1 MVQRQPHYEVYT
13 DGACQG
19 NPGPGGWAAVVMAA
33 DGQATPLSGKEARTT
48 NNRMELMAA
57 IGALESLPKGA
68 QVALFSDS
76 TYLINT
82 MTKGWKRGANLD
94 LWRKLDALA
103 QDRQVQ
109 WGWVPGHA
117 GVPGNEFVN
126 ALAEYET
133 GARKSRP
140 RPEEFLAIDKADQA
154 TPGELTHL
162 DAQGRARMVD
172 VGQKGVTQRESVAKG
187 SVTMKPETLRLMLQG
202 GLEKGDALGVARL
215 AGVMGAKLTPQLI
228 PLCHPIPLDQVTV
241 ELEPDE
247 KASSIHITAT
257 ARATARTGVEMEAL
271 VAVSTA
277 ALTLYDMAK
286 AVDRGMRIQNIRL
299 VSKRGGKSGDIVL
312 E

>member
-1 MVQRQPHYEVYT
+1 MNQRQPHYEVYT
-13 DGACQG
+13 DGACKG
-19 NPGPGGWAAVVMAA
+19 NPGPGGWAAVVIAPN
-33 DGQATPLSGKEARTT
+33 GPTTPLSGKEPNTT

-57 IGALESLPKGA
+57 LRALESLPKGA
-68 QVALFSDS
+68 PVALFSDS
-76 TYLINT
+76 AYLINT

-94 LWRKLDALA
+94 LWGRLDALA
-103 QDRQVQ
+103 KDRQIQ
-109 WGWVPGHA
+109 WSWVPGHA

-133 GARKSRP
+133 GARKNRP
-140 RPEEFLAIDKADQA
+140 RPEEFLPKNKGGQMPPDQ
-154 TPGELTHL
+154 LTHL
-162 DAQGRARMVD
+162 DAQGRARQVD
-172 VGQKGVTQRESVAKG
+172 VGGKEVTQRESVAKG
-187 SVTMKPETLRLMLQG
+187 SVTMKSETLRLMLQG
-202 GLEKGDALGVARL
+202 ELEKGDALGVARL

-247 KASSIHITAT
+247 KTSTIHITAT

-271 VAVSTA
+271 VAVTTA

-286 AVDRGMRIQNIRL
+286 AVDREMRIQNVRL
-299 VSKRGGKSGDIVL
+299 VSKRGGKSGAIVL